1 MDKMPPKIGHERRIT
16 RIYLRELFSALA
28 LYAVLLLAAIKFGR
42 PMDPGLLRTIVLA
55 SPMIGFG
62 AGIWAIARQV
72 QRADEYMR
80 MRLLENVS
88 LGAAITAGLT
98 FTYGFLET
106 AGYPKLSMFTVWC
119 VLCLSVAAVQ
129 LLRKLTDR

>member
-1 MDKMPPKIGHERRIT
+1 MVGQRHEKRIA
-16 RIYLRELFSALA
+16 RIYFREVFAALA
-28 LYAVLLLAAIKFGR
+28 LYTLLLLAAIEFGR
-42 PMDPGLLRTIVLA
+42 PMAPGTLRTAVLL

-62 AGIWAIARQV
+62 AGIWAIARQIR
-72 QRADEYMR
+72 RADEYVR

-88 LGAAITAGLT
+88 LGAALTAGLT
-98 FTYGFLET
+98 FSYGFLET

-129 LLRKLTDR
+129 LVRKVLGR

>member
-1 MDKMPPKIGHERRIT
+1 MHEKRAAKI
-16 RIYLRELFSALA
+16 YMRELIASIA
-28 LYAVLLLAAIKFGR
+28 LYTIILIAAIRFGR
-42 PMDPGLLRTIVLA
+42 PMAPGVLRTIVLL

-62 AGIWAIARQV
+62 AAIWAIVRHL
-72 QRADEYMR
+72 QRADEYIR

-98 FTYGFLET
+98 FSYGFLET

-129 LLRKLTDR
+129 LIRKVLDR

>member
-1 MDKMPPKIGHERRIT
+1 MHEKRAAKI
-16 RIYLRELFSALA
+16 YMRELIASIA
-28 LYAVLLLAAIKFGR
+28 LYTVILMAAIHFGR
-42 PMDPGLLRTIVLA
+42 PMEPGVLRTAVLLT
-55 SPMIGFG
+55 PMIGF
-62 AGIWAIARQV
+62 AAALWAIVRQIR
-72 QRADEYMR
+72 RADEYIR
-80 MRLLENVS
+80 MRLLENVA

-129 LLRKLTDR
+129 LIRKVLDR